1 MAGKS
6 LNSTSDCRR
15 RIGRGTLLAG
25 ALIVA
30 VLAGMLV
37 LWSREGASLPL
48 TRTRLPPPL
57 GVAAADHS
65 GPIGSPTPVTPCAT
79 PAASPTRYA
88 FAGSISTRTAIAWL
102 WDTPTPIVPY
112 EIVKRGQPHFIEFY
126 AWWCSSCV
134 EMLPFVRQLEQ
145 QYKDRVDFHI
155 LNVDHVA
162 NDALVHKYRAY
173 GVPLTVL
180 LDATGRV
187 VKTIS
192 GHRDEA
198 ALQAAVDWLLA
209 LPGCPTVSPPPTVP
223 AAS

>member
-1 MAGKS
+1 MAGTPR
-6 LNSTSDCRR
+6 NPTSARQRCVARSA
-15 RIGRGTLLAG
+15 LLTG
-25 ALIVA
+25 VLIVA
-30 VLAGMLV
+30 ALAGMVL
-37 LWSREGASLPL
+37 LWSREGASVPL
-48 TRTRLPPPL
+48 ARTGIPPPL
-57 GVAAADHS
+57 DAAPPDYPA
-65 GPIGSPTPVTPCAT
+65 PIGSPTPITPCAT

-88 FAGSISTRTAIAWL
+88 FAGSISTQTAIAWL

-126 AWWCSSCV
+126 AWWCPSCT

-145 QYKDRVDFHI
+145 QYGDRVDFHI

-198 ALQAAVDWLLA
+198 TLQAAVDWLLA